1 MGIAD
6 KLDGILTDVGCVINR
21 DTHNLKYWTSIKEYM
36 QSIIDNDYIIMI
48 ISDEYLKSASCMN
61 EILELMKMHDFKKHI
76 LPIVL
81 DNRIYIIENQINYIG
96 YWEDECKRLK
106 KRLKEIQI
114 ENLADFPAELRK
126 YQDIASSIGKLLKI
140 VTDIKNPS
148 YNEMVNALHE
158 LLFT

>member
-1 MGIAD
+1 
-6 KLDGILTDVGCVINR
+6 
-21 DTHNLKYWTSIKEYM
+21 M

-114 ENLADFPAELRK
+114 EKFSGFSCRIKKISRYCFINRK
-126 YQDIASSIGKLLKI
+126 TFKNRNRYKKSI
-140 VTDIKNPS
+140 V
-148 YNEMVNALHE
+148 
-158 LLFT
+158 